1 MRPQS
6 QNEFKIQDSRFKIAV
21 ENVVASKNGG
31 LMTRRQL
38 VLGIVFSL
46 SAALAVAV
54 PKKSGPLEVTYYYL
68 PG

>member
-1 MRPQS
+1 ML
-6 QNEFKIQDSRFKIAV
+6 SRR
-21 ENVVASKNGG
+21 G
-31 LMTRRQL
+31 LIL
-38 VLGIVFSL
+38 CILISF